1 MHKISRFIIDYAVK
15 NNISKIVIGLNKG
28 WKDEINLK
36 KKVNQNFV
44 GIPYDMLIN
53 QIKYKAL
60 LEGIEVIVTEEKY
73 TSGTS
78 FIDNEMPT
86 KEFYNKKRRI
96 YRGLFK
102 SNRGVLIN
110 ADINGACQILRKVYN
125 LDSKEY
131 KSMLRPE
138 VINI

>member
-1 MHKISRFIIDYAVK
+1 
-15 NNISKIVIGLNKG
+15 
-28 WKDEINLK
+28 
-36 KKVNQNFV
+36 
-44 GIPYDMLIN
+44 
-53 QIKYKAL
+53 
-60 LEGIEVIVTEEKY
+60 
-73 TSGTS
+73 
-78 FIDNEMPT
+78 MPT

-102 SNRGVLIN
+102 SNKGVLIN

-131 KSMLRPE
+131 KSMLRPK